1 VYDLSYSEENTKTL
15 ERLIEAIGKENLV
28 ETKSSRA
35 NRIFVLIK
43 TDKLRDAVTYLKEK
57 EGLFHL
63 ATITG
68 VDLGEEREINYHL
81 NRPNLVFTIKVRVP
95 SEKPVVPSI
104 TDIIPGA
111 VLYERE
117 VNDLIGVYPEG
128 HPNPKR
134 LLMTEEWPEG
144 IYPLLKKWDVK
155 SIRKAIDGEEW
166 T

>member
-1 VYDLSYSEENTKTL
+1 MSYTEGNKKTL
-15 ERLIEAIGKENLV
+15 ERLVEVIGKENV
-28 ETKSSRA
+28 IDYKVPKEK
-35 NRIFVLIK
+35 RIYVTIK
-43 TDKLRDAVTYLKEK
+43 TEKLRDAIMYLKEK

-68 VDLGEEREINYHL
+68 VDLGEERELNYHL

-95 SEKPVVPSI
+95 ADKPVVPSI
-104 TDIIPGA
+104 TDIINGA

-117 VNDLIGVYPEG
+117 VKDLLGVFPEG

-134 LLMTEEWPEG
+134 FLMTEEWPEDV
-144 IYPLLKKWDVK
+144 YPLLKKWDVK
-155 SIRKAIDGEEW
+155 SLRKVVDGEEW